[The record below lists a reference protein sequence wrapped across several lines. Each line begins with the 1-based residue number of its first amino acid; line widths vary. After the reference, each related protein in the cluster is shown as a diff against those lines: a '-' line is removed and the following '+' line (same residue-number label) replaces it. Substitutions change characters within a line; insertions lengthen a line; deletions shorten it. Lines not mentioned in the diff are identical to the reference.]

1 MVHYVGWC
9 PEVSRHLGIMY
20 SCYLLSTMLNLH
32 IGSDTNAYEI
42 IEYAGAKK
50 CTAGVAIEQKL
61 TISASKY
68 LGLSGAV
75 VRGNRDRAEF
85 VKYAGYLTQIEF
97 ARTMAVVSYRPFLAT
112 GFYLIISYWN

>member
-1 MVHYVGWC
+1 M
-9 PEVSRHLGIMY
+9 
-20 SCYLLSTMLNLH
+20 
-32 IGSDTNAYEI
+32 

-50 CTAGVAIEQKL
+50 CTAGLAIEQKL

-85 VKYAGYLTQIEF
+85 VKYAGYSTQIEF
-97 ARTMAVVSYRPFLAT
+97 ARTMPVVSYRLYFTA
-112 GFYLIISYWN
+112 GFSLIISH